1 MIYLDNAAT
10 TLPKPASVV
19 SAVHECIETYCGNP
33 GRGSHPPARISSEKI
48 YACREGLSEL
58 VGLDRPEN
66 VIFTE
71 NTTHALNTV
80 IKGYLK
86 KGDHVLLSD
95 MEHNSVLRPLF
106 RMARDGGVRFDV
118 FPTHP
123 PHSIVDSVRRLI
135 RKNTKM
141 LICTHVPNISSAE
154 LPLAELGEL
163 CREKNIM
170 FTVDAAQS
178 AGHIPIDMNAMNI
191 DALCLPGHKGLYG
204 IQGCGALCMR
214 EGLFLDTLTEGGNGV
229 ASLETSMPDEP
240 PERYESG
247 TLPTPSIVGLLE
259 GINEVKQRGV
269 ENIRQHEKE
278 LWHYAYEKLLH
289 LGEITVYEPR
299 HSGSVLLFNL
309 SGMSADSVASALGER
324 DICVRGGYHCSA
336 LGHRTLGTEKG
347 GAVRL
352 GFGIFNTKDDI
363 DALADALRGIKDKR
377 I

>member
-1 MIYLDNAAT
+1 M
-10 TLPKPASVV
+10 
-19 SAVHECIETYCGNP
+19 SAVHECIELYCGNP
-33 GRGSHPPARISSEKI
+33 GRGSHPPAKLSSEKI
-48 YACREGLSEL
+48 FACREALSSL
-58 VGLDRPEN
+58 VALGHPEN

-86 KGDHVLLSD
+86 RGDHVLISD
-95 MEHNSVLRPLF
+95 MEHNSVLRPIY
-106 RMARDGGVRFDV
+106 RMARDGDIHFDV

-123 PHSIVDSVRRLI
+123 SDLIVERVSRLI

-141 LICTHVPNISSAE
+141 LICAQVPNISSAE
-154 LPLAELGEL
+154 LPIAALGEL
-163 CREKNIM
+163 CRRKSIL

-178 AGHIPIDMNAMNI
+178 AGHIPIDMRAMNI
-191 DALCLPGHKGLYG
+191 NALCLPGHKGLYG
-204 IQGCGALCMR
+204 IQGCGALCLG
-214 EGLFLDTLTEGGNGV
+214 EGILLDTLTEGGNGV
-229 ASLETSMPDEP
+229 ASLETAMPEAP

-259 GINEVKQRGV
+259 GINEITRIGI
-269 ENIRQHEKE
+269 EDIRKHEKE
-278 LWHYAYEKLLH
+278 LWQYAYEKLLR
-289 LGEITVYEPR
+289 LGNITVYEPR

-309 SGMSADSVASALGER
+309 SGISADRVASALGER
-324 DICVRGGYHCSA
+324 DICVRGGYHCAA

-352 GFGIFNTKDDI
+352 GFGIFNTRDDI

-377 I
+377 IGI